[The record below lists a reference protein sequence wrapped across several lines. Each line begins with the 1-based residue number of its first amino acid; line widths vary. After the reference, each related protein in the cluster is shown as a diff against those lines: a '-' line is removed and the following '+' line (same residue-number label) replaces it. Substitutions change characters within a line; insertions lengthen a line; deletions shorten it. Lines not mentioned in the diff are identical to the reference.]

1 MVEFSGRSW
10 IDKVGEF
17 GRNTQH
23 YLSASGTNTSWRFK
37 IFVRVFLKHQLVLET
52 FILLLFQQK
61 IKNIVEMASLIR
73 FSRIK
78 RNSLGRVGLNA
89 GYNIFYMCERSRI
102 LYKLILS
109 VKKKPNQTTNT
120 KPIITKPLPKPFSF
134 IVFFIFS
141 LVERGEDT
149 VNATVKNN
157 GQNRWQRK
165 WISTMILCK

>member
-1 MVEFSGRSW
+1 MIEFAGRSW

-52 FILLLFQQK
+52 FILLLFWQK

-78 RNSLGRVGLNA
+78 HNSLGRVGLNA
-89 GYNIFYMCERSRI
+89 GYNIFYMCKRSRI

-109 VKKKPNQTTNT
+109 VKKTQPNNKHKTNNNKTPPQTLFLHCLFHFLISG
-120 KPIITKPLPKPFSF
+120 KRQGHS
-134 IVFFIFS
+134 
-141 LVERGEDT
+141 ERYCEE
-149 VNATVKNN
+149 
-157 GQNRWQRK
+157 
-165 WISTMILCK
+165 